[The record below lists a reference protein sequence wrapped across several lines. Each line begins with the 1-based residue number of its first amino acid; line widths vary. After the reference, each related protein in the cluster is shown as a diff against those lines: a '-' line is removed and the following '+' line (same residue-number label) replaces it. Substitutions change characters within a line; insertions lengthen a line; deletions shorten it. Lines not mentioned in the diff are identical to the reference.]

1 MMSWLRWI
9 ANCHRMRNEKE
20 CVEVGRV
27 IGMLAKRT
35 RGCGEAL
42 EMIFCALF
50 NDTILESAGEASYR
64 GSCKQHTERT
74 EVGSPVPQ
82 STNSRR

>member
-1 MMSWLRWI
+1 MMSWLRSI

-20 CVEVGRV
+20 CIEVGRV
-27 IGMLAKRT
+27 IGMLANRT

-42 EMIFCALF
+42 EMIFCTLF
-50 NDTILESAGEASYR
+50 NHTILESAGEASCR
-64 GSCKQHTERT
+64 GSGKQHTERT
-74 EVGSPVPQ
+74 ELGSPVPQ